1 MSQRDGNYSEAKLI
15 TYFSFRND
23 AFNTGYSFDH
33 KQDCEGIDKKISL
46 PVFIMQS
53 LQINQ
58 IVDET

>member
-1 MSQRDGNYSEAKLI
+1 MSQRNGNYSEAKLI

-23 AFNTGYSFDH
+23 AFNIGYSFYH

-46 PVFIMQS
+46 FIMHP
-53 LQINQ
+53 LQIIQ